1 MRSRSANVWVLCSE
15 GDAPRAKQTCSPL
28 VLGPNGTCAV
38 SASLA
43 WAFLG
48 EVSASAVNRSGRH
61 GVRLATSGQMLR
73 DDAGPAA
80 HRSALGDPGAGAQD
94 SAVSYGHTQGRFD
107 PAGLG
112 AALLLRHL
120 GLRKLALGWG
130 FFCQFT
136 AKSGSF
142 AQAKPTCMNRAADVL
157 QLVPLRQ

>member
-1 MRSRSANVWVLCSE
+1 M
-15 GDAPRAKQTCSPL
+15 
-28 VLGPNGTCAV
+28 

-80 HRSALGDPGAGAQD
+80 HSSALGHPGAGAQD

-120 GLRKLALGWG
+120 GLRKLGAHPLALGWG

-136 AKSGSF
+136 ARSGSF
-142 AQAKPTCMNRAADVL
+142 AQAKPTCVNRAADVL